1 MIEPPVVVLRRLPE
15 AMFEMAKEV
24 EVAFEAISEVEKRLV
39 VVAFVVVALTA
50 KRLGMSA
57 FSE

>member
-1 MIEPPVVVLRRLPE
+1 
-15 AMFEMAKEV
+15 MFEIAKEV
-24 EVAFEAISEVEKRLV
+24 EVAFVATREVMKELV
-39 VVAFVVVALTA
+39 VVAFVVVLFTA

>member
-1 MIEPPVVVLRRLPE
+1 
-15 AMFEMAKEV
+15 MFEIAKEV
-24 EVAFEAISEVEKRLV
+24 EVAFVAMSEVMKELV
-39 VVAFVVVALTA
+39 VGAFVVVALTA